1 MIGIPEGPQQIIHM
15 LEGRGHEAYV
25 VGGCVRD
32 SLLGRTPHDWDI
44 CTSALPQETIAC
56 FSGFRVIETGIQ
68 HGTVTVLFEGEP
80 YEITTY
86 RTDGTYSDH
95 RRPDHVEFVRS
106 LRQDLERRDFTV
118 NAMAY
123 HPQKGLVDY
132 FSGQADLINKQ
143 IRCVGDPDR
152 RFQEDALRILRALR
166 FASVYEFQLEGTTA
180 RSASSNRELL
190 RSIAGERVQ
199 EELCRLFCGYKA
211 DVMLTRFTDIF
222 SVFLPEIG
230 ELVSFLKNGVGWPDL
245 WGQTVRGI
253 SNAPPDRLLRLVM
266 LLRDIGKPFCFT
278 EIRRGS
284 MRFYGHAGIS
294 AELAEHALRRLKFDR
309 ATISKVGELVGLHEI
324 KLIPSDRCVLRQLSR
339 IGEAQFRRLLVVK
352 RADLAALE
360 NAKRD
365 EAMRELSGVEKCL
378 ERVLAQKRCFC
389 LKDLAIGGRDLTMG
403 GMPQG
408 VQIGN
413 ALRTLLQLV
422 IDGKLENTRDSLL
435 AHCLKEGWFGHEYK
449 QTERH
454 ADRNGNQRNYPSEC
468 ESDGRKRDHY
478 CQHRPNPDR

>member
-1 MIGIPEGPQQIIHM
+1 MFKIPEGPQQIIHM
-15 LEGRGHEAYV
+15 LEGEGHEAYV

-32 SLLGRTPHDWDI
+32 SLLGITPHDWDI

-56 FSGFRVIETGIQ
+56 FSEFRVIETGIQ
-68 HGTVTVLFEGEP
+68 HGTVTVLLEGEP

-86 RTDGTYSDH
+86 RTDGFYSDH

-132 FSGQADLINKQ
+132 FEGQTDLINKQ

-166 FASVYEFQLEGTTA
+166 FASVYGFQLDDATA
-180 RSASSNRELL
+180 RSAFSNRELL
-190 RSIAGERVQ
+190 RSIAGERIQ
-199 EELCRLFCGYKA
+199 EELCRLLCGRKA

-222 SVFLPEIG
+222 SMFLPEIG
-230 ELVSFLKNGVGWPDL
+230 ELAAFSKNGAGWPDV
-245 WGQTVRGI
+245 WAETVRGV
-253 SNAPPDRLLRLVM
+253 SSAPADRLLRLVM

-284 MRFYGHAGIS
+284 MRFYRHAGIS
-294 AELAEHALRRLKFDR
+294 AELAGKALRSLKFDR
-309 ATISKVGELVGLHEI
+309 ATISTVEELVGLHEI
-324 KLIPSDRCVLRQLSR
+324 KLIPSDRCILRQLSR
-339 IGEAQFRRLLVVK
+339 IGEAQFRRLLAVK
-352 RADLAALE
+352 RADLAARE
-360 NAKRD
+360 NAERD
-365 EAMRELSGVEKCL
+365 KAMWELDAVEKCL
-378 ERVLAQKRCFC
+378 ERVLAQKRCFR
-389 LKDLAIGGRDLTMG
+389 LKDLAISGRDLIMA

-413 ALRTLLQLV
+413 ALQILLRLV

-449 QTERH
+449 QTECH
-454 ADRNGNQRNYPSEC
+454 ADCNGNQRHYPSE
-468 ESDGRKRDHY
+468 Y
-478 CQHRPNPDR
+478 